1 MHTPSISRK
10 FKFKTLYNWK
20 NNPSGTEINFKTDR
34 YGTIFPSTLEK
45 VNKDNSRSFL
55 FCGGSTIETSYV
67 REGFRIPDIFGS
79 ILDVKTINASKS
91 GKDLKGC
98 IETIE
103 YVLLN
108 SNSIPEYIFI
118 GTNLNTLG
126 YFAIEKSIN
135 THKDNYLNVN
145 SIPDIFPGIYK
156 SLSIIKR
163 SNSFFSEVLSPRYR
177 LLDKKFQTYE
187 VADKEYLLGCCSI
200 ASQMNKNKNK
210 VFNWESIENK
220 NSYRNHISQM
230 INELEIVMEKFKVN
244 KNNVFIFI
252 EPNSYH
258 LEKIASKYDY
268 RKNQI
273 LTDKNGEN
281 YSFIQ
286 TSLIYKNYDEIY
298 KKEFLKRGFKII
310 KKPLINNG
318 DIFYDSIHFTEF
330 GSNFIGKYISKEF
343 KKFK

>member
-1 MHTPSISRK
+1 
-10 FKFKTLYNWK
+10 
-20 NNPSGTEINFKTDR
+20 
-34 YGTIFPSTLEK
+34 
-45 VNKDNSRSFL
+45 
-55 FCGGSTIETSYV
+55 
-67 REGFRIPDIFGS
+67 
-79 ILDVKTINASKS
+79 
-91 GKDLKGC
+91 
-98 IETIE
+98 
-103 YVLLN
+103 
-108 SNSIPEYIFI
+108 
-118 GTNLNTLG
+118 
-126 YFAIEKSIN
+126 
-135 THKDNYLNVN
+135 
-145 SIPDIFPGIYK
+145 
-156 SLSIIKR
+156 
-163 SNSFFSEVLSPRYR
+163 
-177 LLDKKFQTYE
+177 
-187 VADKEYLLGCCSI
+187 
-200 ASQMNKNKNK
+200 
-210 VFNWESIENK
+210 
-220 NSYRNHISQM
+220 M

-343 KKFK
+343 KKLK